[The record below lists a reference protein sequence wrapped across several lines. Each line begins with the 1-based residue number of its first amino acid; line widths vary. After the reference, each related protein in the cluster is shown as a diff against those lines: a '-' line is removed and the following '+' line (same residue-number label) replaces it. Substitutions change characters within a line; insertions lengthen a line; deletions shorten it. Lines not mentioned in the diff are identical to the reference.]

1 VAAPPAL
8 LRSKPIPAPYTVKP
22 MPDIIAAI
30 VLGPPSGPPP
40 AGPVPEIAV
49 YVKGIPAVGVSV
61 APAVPSSYVYQKP
74 IRPPQVMIAPPV
86 PLMLSMR
93 VPGAA
98 QGGAVPPLLLD
109 PLLATVPLLELL
121 LVTVVPLLLEVLL
134 VVDPLLE
141 PAPMVPLLPLDVPPP
156 LPAASSPKSGPPPS
170 SLPNHVPDGEDAQPC
185 TPAKAT
191 APKAMAGRSI
201 KRAENMGNLPCIFA
215 RGNLLRLP
223 HRRLRPHGAAQQTR
237 QIAIEVR
244 RG

>member
-1 VAAPPAL
+1 
-8 LRSKPIPAPYTVKP
+8 
-22 MPDIIAAI
+22 MPDIFAAI

-49 YVKGIPAVGVSV
+49 YEKGIPAVGVSV

-86 PLMLSMR
+86 PVMLSTR

-98 QGGAVPPLLLD
+98 QGVAVPPLLLD

-121 LVTVVPLLLEVLL
+121 LVAVVPLLLELVL

-141 PAPMVPLLPLDVPPP
+141 PAPLVPPPLEVPPP
-156 LPAASSPKSGPPPS
+156 LPVASSPKSVPPPS
-170 SLPNHVPDGEDAQPC
+170 SLPNPVLDGEDAQPC

-215 RGNLLRLP
+215 RGTCPGSPIDACARTGRLSK
-223 HRRLRPHGAAQQTR
+223 HARSRSRSAGGRVWL
-237 QIAIEVR
+237 
-244 RG
+244 